1 MEPDYFDKQ
10 IAELDSALMD
20 EIMPD
25 VVNGNIWKMDDETV
39 EVILISIWEG
49 YQQPEYAEYTSRTC
63 MIKKVAGKWLPEDLQ
78 VAINTFIEQF
88 NIMEEYDLDHI
99 PRQYTINL
107 FDTMSKYPEY
117 NNVLLDLYN
126 IVTDEKQSW

>member
-1 MEPDYFDKQ
+1 
-10 IAELDSALMD
+10 
-20 EIMPD
+20 
-25 VVNGNIWKMDDETV
+25 
-39 EVILISIWEG
+39 
-49 YQQPEYAEYTSRTC
+49 

-78 VAINTFIEQF
+78 VVINTFIEQF

>member
-1 MEPDYFDKQ
+1 
-10 IAELDSALMD
+10 
-20 EIMPD
+20 
-25 VVNGNIWKMDDETV
+25 
-39 EVILISIWEG
+39 
-49 YQQPEYAEYTSRTC
+49 